1 MKYSFEL
8 KKEIYEKH
16 CEGYGGDVLS
26 KEYGLSASK
35 IRYLCRLIDKH
46 GIEAIRS
53 KYTKYS
59 NEYKLVA
66 ITRVLV
72 NGEPVDAV
80 AVDLGLTS
88 DSVLRQWIKSYI
100 ENGYNVVTKKKGRP
114 STRDKGKEDTRGAG
128 EGERGTSRATVE
140 EDYRGRIIKK
150 TSSLSS
156 RGRKEE
162 KEQLTKAVTELR
174 QELKCS
180 LDFILDTINTNDS
193 LPDLPRSDYYY
204 WKNRIDPDTKNT
216 DLMDAIAAIYTD
228 NHKRYGYRRITLQ
241 LKNEGWA
248 VNHKTVKRLMS
259 KLKLYGLTP
268 RAKYKSYKGDF
279 NGTVDNKLLHRRVD
293 TKKHR
298 TEYIRDFSTSDVNEK
313 WTTDVSE
320 FHIAAGKLYLSP
332 ILDMHNREIVSY
344 SISKHPG
351 YEQITDMLNKAFNKY
366 DDLSNLI
373 FHSDQGWQYQMYHYR
388 KALKE
393 RGITQ
398 SMSRKGNCLDNSPM
412 ENFFGKMKNEMF
424 YGHEYEFKT
433 LEQLQKAMEEYI
445 EYYNKERIQ
454 VKLKGLTPCQA
465 RNQSLYS
472 F

>member
-26 KEYGLSASK
+26 KEYGLSASQ

-128 EGERGTSRATVE
+128 EGERRTSRATVE

-150 TSSLSS
+150 TASLSS

-259 KLKLYGLTP
+259 KLKLYGITP
-268 RAKYKSYKGDF
+268 RAK
-279 NGTVDNKLLHRRVD
+279 
-293 TKKHR
+293 
-298 TEYIRDFSTSDVNEK
+298 
-313 WTTDVSE
+313 
-320 FHIAAGKLYLSP
+320 
-332 ILDMHNREIVSY
+332 
-344 SISKHPG
+344 
-351 YEQITDMLNKAFNKY
+351 
-366 DDLSNLI
+366 
-373 FHSDQGWQYQMYHYR
+373 
-388 KALKE
+388 
-393 RGITQ
+393 
-398 SMSRKGNCLDNSPM
+398 
-412 ENFFGKMKNEMF
+412 
-424 YGHEYEFKT
+424 
-433 LEQLQKAMEEYI
+433 
-445 EYYNKERIQ
+445 
-454 VKLKGLTPCQA
+454 
-465 RNQSLYS
+465 
-472 F
+472 